1 MILAVSFAIKVEK
14 VVETFCVPVGTPD
27 PTDCHRQV
35 RGPGGHLNKKQEK
48 EITMK
53 KTALVLI
60 LLVLISVVV
69 FAETDKKPLPSDRLV
84 AHLSHCLARQKQ
96 EMTAEQ
102 EEALRLVHPLL
113 LVAAKHHYYRK
124 YLWEAVDTT
133 EEKEIEWEEAKSM
146 ILKGL
151 VVNVGQTHSRN
162 VQLVGT
168 DGRRYR
174 SIEPR
179 IDDVLYLA
187 REVDPKGLF
196 IDYETE

>member
-1 MILAVSFAIKVEK
+1 
-14 VVETFCVPVGTPD
+14 
-27 PTDCHRQV
+27 
-35 RGPGGHLNKKQEK
+35 LNKKQEK

-53 KTALVLI
+53 KAVLVLVLLALV
-60 LLVLISVVV
+60 SVAV

-84 AHLSHCLARQKQ
+84 DHLSHCLALKKQ

-113 LVAAKHHYYRK
+113 LDAAKHHYYRK
-124 YLWEAVDTT
+124 YLWEAVDTS
-133 EEKEIEWEEAKSM
+133 EEKEIEWEEAKRM
-146 ILKGL
+146 ILKGR

-162 VQLVGT
+162 VQIVGT

-174 SIEPR
+174 TIEPR
-179 IDDVLYLA
+179 IDDVLYLTK
-187 REVDPKGLF
+187 EVDPKGLF